1 MPKEIFE
8 VVRERFHL
16 SDRTQYIVQGHWPK
30 DAVMEAYLDQHKL
43 KVSVKENENVSALE
57 RFKDPEKMQ
66 GIQITATVQIPE
78 NLEGYHKL
86 VIYEKFSDKKHVWF
100 SITAGELDKK
110 RDKPQ
115 VYFEEESA
123 EQGTVRIRGWA
134 IAPKP
139 VTVRIFDAD
148 KKPVAAEI
156 QRTDRVDVNQLFEEA
171 QDPGKTGF
179 FSEIT
184 NVSGKC
190 LYVVFYAGEKKTVH
204 VVPLRKADILAKKL
218 DKYVE
223 EGIRYWKSQ
232 GAAALAEKVVTKV
245 KNVRQGPPSYQK
257 WIRHHLPDRNELEKQ
272 KKTSFGYRPKISF
285 VVPLYKT
292 PEKYLRR
299 LTESFQEQTYSN
311 WELCFSDGSGA
322 QSPLTELLKE
332 LTAKDNRIKYVS
344 HEESL
349 QISENTN
356 SAIEIATGDF
366 IAFADHD
373 DELTP
378 NALFECVKA
387 INEKPQTL
395 VIYTDEDKM
404 SMDGHKFFQP
414 HFKPDYN
421 PDLLC
426 TVNYICHLFA
436 LRRDLLKKVGLLNRE
451 YDGAQDYDLF
461 LRCVECAEAIGH
473 VPRVLYHWRCHTEST
488 SENPFSKQYAVD
500 AGRRA
505 LEDHLKRQGIA
516 GEVTATKDMGFYT
529 VRYPYSGNPLVSIV
543 IPSRDEVE
551 TLKKCLAAIQ
561 KTHYANYE
569 VIVVENNSA
578 PETFDF
584 YRSITSEEVKEG
596 EAVCYEGTLSGGQR
610 ICVAVWKEGF
620 NYSALNNFGVSHAKG
635 EYLVLM
641 NNDIEM
647 ITENWL
653 EEMLGTCQR
662 REVGV
667 VGAKLYYPDDTVQH
681 AGIVVGIGGNA
692 RGIGQNMFMGL
703 QRARSGYLH
712 KASLAMDYSAVTA
725 ACLMVKRSI
734 YEAVGGFEEK
744 LAVAFN
750 DVDFCLKVRKEGY
763 LVVYQPRVEAYHY
776 ESKSRGSEDSP
787 EKVARF
793 GREIEYMRNHWIGI
807 LKNGDPYYNP
817 NFSTVYPN
825 YALRDYH

>member
-57 RFKDPEKMQ
+57 RFKDPDKMQ
-66 GIQITATVQIPE
+66 GTQVTATVQIPE
-78 NLEGYHKL
+78 NLEEYHKF
-86 VIYEKFSDKKHVWF
+86 VIYEKFPDKKHVWF

-134 IAPKP
+134 IAPEP

-204 VVPLRKADILAKKL
+204 VVPLRKADILAKKVE
-218 DKYVE
+218 KYVE
-223 EGIRYWKSQ
+223 KGIRYWKSQ
-232 GAAALAEKVVTKV
+232 GVAALAEKVVTKG

-344 HEESL
+344 HEEPL

-426 TVNYICHLFA
+426 TVNYICHLFVVS
-436 LRRDLLKKVGLLNRE
+436 RKVIEKVGGLRSE
-451 YDGAQDYDLF
+451 FDGAQDYDF
-461 LRCVECAEAIGH
+461 VLRCVEAVKDEEICHI
-473 VPRVLYHWRCHTEST
+473 PKILYHWRCHEDST
-488 SENPFSKQYAVD
+488 AENPESKLYAFE

-505 LEDHLKRQGIA
+505 VQAHYERTGIHAEVFEGEYLGLYRTKFIRDHDPLISIIIPNKDHIDDLKRCM
-516 GEVTATKDMGFYT
+516 E
-529 VRYPYSGNPLVSIV
+529 SI
-543 IPSRDEVE
+543 E
-551 TLKKCLAAIQ
+551 Q
-561 KTHYANYE
+561 KSTYKNYE
-569 VIVVENNSA
+569 YIIVENNSTDPA
-578 PETFDF
+578 TFE
-584 YRSITSEEVKEG
+584 YYKKL
-596 EAVCYEGTLSGGQR
+596 EAENPKVRMVYWDG
-610 ICVAVWKEGF
+610 VF
-620 NYSALNNFGVSHAKG
+620 NYSAINNYGASFAKG
-635 EYLVLM
+635 EYLLLL
-641 NNDIEM
+641 NND
-647 ITENWL
+647 TEIINPDCL
-653 EEMLGTCQR
+653 EELLGYCMR
-662 REVGV
+662 KD
-667 VGAKLYYPDDTVQH
+667 VGAVGARLYYEDDTIQH
-681 AGIVVGIGGNA
+681 AGVVIGFGGIAGHCFVQQK
-692 RGIGQNMFMGL
+692 RGTT
-703 QRARSGYLH
+703 GYCH
-712 KASLAMDYSAVTA
+712 RIICAQDYSAVTA
-725 ACLMVKRSI
+725 ACMMVKRSAFD
-734 YEAVGGFEEK
+734 AVGGLSEE

-750 DVDFCLKVRKEGY
+750 DIDFCMKLRKAGY
-763 LVVYQPRVEAYHY
+763 LIVYNPYAELYHY
-776 ESKSRGSEDSP
+776 ESKSRGLEDTP

-793 GREIEYMRNHWIGI
+793 NKEVATFEKKWPDI
-807 LKNGDPYYNP
+807 LKKGDPYYNP
-817 NFSTVYPN
+817 NLTLKSQDFS
-825 YALRDYH
+825 LKRI